1 MVKILAGLKGEGKT
15 RKLIDMANQAVKSAD
30 GHIVFIDDD
39 KRHIHDVHRDIRFVE
54 TEKGL
59 LANYRE
65 FVGFIFGI
73 LSQNNDIT
81 HIYVDALS
89 NIICNIC
96 DTSPK
101 EEELIKLYNRL
112 SEIAAK
118 ENVEFILSIH
128 CDTGALP
135 EALKPALV

>member
-15 RKLIDMANQAVKSAD
+15 RKLIDMANASVKTAD

-39 KRHIHDVHRDIRFVE
+39 RRHIHDVHRDIRFVE

-96 DTSPK
+96 DKEPK
-101 EEELIKLYNRL
+101 GEELLKLYNRL
-112 SEIAAK
+112 SEISAK
-118 ENVEFILSIH
+118 EYVEFTLSLH
-128 CDTGALP
+128 SDVGVLPAELKDALI
-135 EALKPALV
+135 